1 MTELKLPLKGLKV
14 VELST
19 VVATPVTARLLSDFG
34 AEVIKVETPPF
45 GDLLRPTGKGHMLP
59 TEEDNNPLFDAY
71 NSGKKLVSINL
82 KHADGMRLFHELL
95 ADADVFLTNVRMQSL
110 EKMQLDYEHLKE
122 KYPRLI
128 YGHFSGFGLKGEE
141 ANRPGFDTTAFWM
154 RSGASVD
161 PLVPNTFPLRPSFA
175 FGDIATASEFL
186 AGILM
191 GVIGREKTGQGTM
204 VTTSLQH
211 SAIWC
216 NTTSILNAQ
225 PQYAKQYP
233 VDRYTPWD
241 PFSDYY
247 RCKDGEFIG
256 FMKKNFTTDRYLF
269 AKLFDYP
276 ELTTDPELMDEGK
289 MRECGRVP
297 EVTARIEKVILQ
309 KTSEE
314 WRNIFEENDVAYEIA
329 RHFKDVYLD
338 PQARANGCFED
349 IEYPNGVITAH
360 PTPPFTFSEY
370 GRKPFQKTGAVG
382 RDTKEILNA
391 MGYDDAALAQ
401 LTEQQAIL

>member
-1 MTELKLPLKGLKV
+1 MTELKLPLDGLKV
-14 VELST
+14 IEVST

-34 AEVIKVETPPF
+34 AEVIKVETPPS
-45 GDLLRPTGKGHMLP
+45 GDLLRTTGRGHMLP
-59 TEEDNNPLFDAY
+59 AEDDNNPLFDAY
-71 NSGKKLVSINL
+71 NSGKKFISINL
-82 KHADGMRLFHELL
+82 KQPEGMRIFHELL
-95 ADADVFLTNVRMQSL
+95 ADADIFLSNVRMQSL
-110 EKMQLDYEHLKE
+110 ERMQLDYENLKE

-128 YGHFSGFGLKGEE
+128 YAHFSGFGLKGDEV
-141 ANRPGFDTTAFWM
+141 NRPGFDTTAFWM

-161 PLVPNTFPLRPSFA
+161 MLVPDTFPIRPSFA

-191 GVIGREKTGQGTM
+191 AVIGRGKSGRGTM

-211 SAIWC
+211 SSIWC

-233 VDRYTPWD
+233 VDRYLPWD

-247 RCKDGEFIG
+247 QCKDGEWIG
-256 FMKKNFTTDRYLF
+256 FMQKNFSTDRYIF

-276 ELTTDPELMDEGK
+276 ELTTDPELAEIGK

-297 EVTARIEKVILQ
+297 EVTARLERVMME

-314 WRNIFEENDVAYEIA
+314 WQDIFEKNDVAYEIA
-329 RHFKDVYLD
+329 RHFKDTYRD
-338 PQARANGCFED
+338 PQARANGCFD
-349 IEYPNGVITAH
+349 DVEYPDGVITAQ
-360 PTPPFTFSEY
+360 PTPPFSFSEY
-370 GRKPFQKTGAVG
+370 DRKPFRKTGVVG
-382 RDTKEILNA
+382 CDTKEVLKA
-391 MGYDDAALAQ
+391 MGYDDTALAR
-401 LTEQQAIL
+401 LTEQKAIL